1 MPNLCSKTDGKT
13 LFFHFFFP
21 KFFDLAFSDWMLKND
36 PIYRDL
42 LNWETNEFDLRNY
55 VPEFL
60 KEFAKPLT
68 EFEKSKNLTKIF
80 D

>member
-1 MPNLCSKTDGKT
+1 
-13 LFFHFFFP
+13 
-21 KFFDLAFSDWMLKND
+21 MLKND
-36 PIYRDL
+36 PIYRDML
-42 LNWETNEFDLRNY
+42 SWETNEFDLRNY

>member
-1 MPNLCSKTDGKT
+1 
-13 LFFHFFFP
+13 
-21 KFFDLAFSDWMLKND
+21 MLKND

-68 EFEKSKNLTKIF
+68 EIEKEKNLTKIF